1 MILLLESILK
11 LLDFPGNNL
20 GKLTWIVALGL
31 LCLMSETSV
40 SSGATVSLHIR
51 SSSKAVRVL
60 YSCKMTTSHALL
72 AILLIVIYQKF
83 VQNIIDNG
91 IMCYCS
97 LYNMA
102 EKSSV
107 YLLPNLYDFP
117 MSIPLQYANHTQ
129 SV

>member
-1 MILLLESILK
+1 MLQEKTTQYRIFVQLLESLLK
-11 LLDFPGNNL
+11 LLDFSGNNL

-60 YSCKMTTSHALL
+60 YSCKMTTSHTLL

-83 VQNIIDNG
+83 VQNIIDNA
-91 IMCYCS
+91 IIC
-97 LYNMA
+97 
-102 EKSSV
+102 
-107 YLLPNLYDFP
+107 
-117 MSIPLQYANHTQ
+117 
-129 SV
+129 